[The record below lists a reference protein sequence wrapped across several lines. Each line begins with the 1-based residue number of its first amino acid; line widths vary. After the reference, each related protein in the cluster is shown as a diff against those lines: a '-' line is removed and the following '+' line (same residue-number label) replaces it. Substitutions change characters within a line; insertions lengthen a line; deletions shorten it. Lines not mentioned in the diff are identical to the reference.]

1 MIGKEELSQLM
12 VRKSRQLFAAASS
25 HSVKSLDAGGYVK
38 RQRFL
43 FDSSRRA
50 GTKLGSDLARCRRRR
65 RCHRSLHAAL
75 LSPHQSPDTDP
86 PDKKIEK
93 DYSSCSAIPHP
104 FNGVYD
110 FSSLVVCILV
120 E

>member
-1 MIGKEELSQLM
+1 MLNDWEGRAFTAYGAEITATFCCCKQPFG
-12 VRKSRQLFAAASS
+12 
-25 HSVKSLDAGGYVK
+25 HPGCVKSLDAGGYVK

-50 GTKLGSDLARCRRRR
+50 GTKLGSDLARCRRR

-104 FNGVYD
+104 FNGVSD
-110 FSSLVVCILV
+110 FSS
-120 E
+120 